1 MNKQRLKNEML
12 NSEYKKR
19 AMKELENI
27 STKELINLLQ
37 EVGSTRVDD
46 GKNEESD
53 FEGDVENV
61 DILNARIA
69 HAVLKEQSK

>member
-1 MNKQRLKNEML
+1 ML

-19 AMKELENI
+19 AMKELKNI

-37 EVGSTRVDD
+37 EVGSTRIDD
-46 GKNEESD
+46 GQNKESD

-61 DILNARIA
+61 Y
-69 HAVLKEQSK
+69 